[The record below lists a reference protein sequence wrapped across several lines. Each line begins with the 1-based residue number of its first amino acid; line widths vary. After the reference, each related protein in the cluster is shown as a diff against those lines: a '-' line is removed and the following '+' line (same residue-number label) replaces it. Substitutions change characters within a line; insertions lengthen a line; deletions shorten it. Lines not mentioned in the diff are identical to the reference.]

1 MNAQHRLRCMLALG
15 YPPTWIAE
23 QIGATAI
30 PNVNRYAADGTGLTD
45 AQCELVHTVAARVG
59 ETVATPETCGVR
71 SNAINRTRTRAHALG
86 YLPPM
91 AFDQDD
97 DGNDINP
104 DVTAFDKPGTVRGR
118 TAERAAMDRL
128 DLLRHALLYPNM
140 SIGEIVFRLG
150 LPSKWDREIVP
161 IRIGDLRAA
170 SDDITAHTVQ
180 PWPDPELR
188 RAILDV
194 IALAH
199 LDGDY
204 CRGWDL
210 CVTLWAKRHAAVSEQ
225 VAA

>member
-1 MNAQHRLRCMLALG
+1 
-15 YPPTWIAE
+15 
-23 QIGATAI
+23 
-30 PNVNRYAADGTGLTD
+30 
-45 AQCELVHTVAARVG
+45 
-59 ETVATPETCGVR
+59 
-71 SNAINRTRTRAHALG
+71 
-86 YLPPM
+86 M

-104 DVTAFDKPGTVRGR
+104 DETAFDKPGTVRGR

-128 DLLRHALLYPNM
+128 DLLRHALLYPNCR
-140 SIGEIVFRLG
+140 SVRSCSGSG
-150 LPSKWDREIVP
+150 CPSKWDREIVP

-180 PWPDPELR
+180 PWPDPQLR

-204 CRGWDL
+204 CRGGDL
-210 CVTLWAKRHAAVSEQ
+210 CVTLWAKRHAAGSEQ
-225 VAA
+225 VAAWHRRRRRHSARHDPPVLEL